1 MSSEDLPGIGV
12 TDGFT
17 LAAVGDCITSRPLVP
32 TLQRDAGFANAIDI
46 LRDATTTFGN
56 LETSVIDIRGF
67 RGSPRTWGD
76 WDMAAPPTV
85 IEDLIALGFDIV
97 SRANNHGL
105 DWGIEGL
112 RETARHLDDAGLVHA
127 GAGEVLASARAARYV
142 ETAGGRVGLVSLA
155 PTGRFDPAAALDQ
168 FGEVPG
174 RPGINALRVRQ
185 TFTVPPDQMTGLREL
200 GRLMDP
206 AAMGQD
212 LATRPGADHLSLFEA
227 RFEPGDELSLRYE
240 VDAGDLAAN
249 LRSIRLGKQHSDL
262 VVVSAHV
269 HEEGPGPD
277 RPPPFL
283 IDVAH
288 AAIDAGADVFVG
300 HGIHRMWPIEI
311 YEGRPIFYGLGN
323 FIFSDIQ
330 EPVTRSL
337 YEEGRDL
344 LEKAGVDPSRATDA
358 DVSALL
364 NAQGFD
370 DDRYF
375 ESIIA
380 QVAFEGGRAASLRLH
395 PVDLGRG
402 KRLTESGI
410 PRIAE
415 PERGADILKRL
426 AAMSEPFGTSVAAD
440 GGVGVVTIP

>member
-17 LAAVGDCITSRPLVP
+17 LAAVGDCITSRPLSP
-32 TLQRDAGFANAIDI
+32 TLQRDAGFAGAVDI
-46 LRDATTTFGN
+46 LRKATATFGN

-85 IEDLIALGFDIV
+85 AEDLVSLGFDIV
-97 SRANNHGL
+97 SRANNHCL
-105 DWGIEGL
+105 DWGIEGM

-142 ETAGGRVGLVSLA
+142 ETSGGRVGLVSFA

-168 FGEVPG
+168 FGEVLG
-174 RPGINALRVRQ
+174 RPGINALRLRQ
-185 TFTVPPDQMTGLREL
+185 IFTVPPELLAGLRDI

-227 RFEPGDELSLRYE
+227 RFEPGEELSLRYDI
-240 VDAGDLAAN
+240 DAADLEAN

-269 HEEGPGPD
+269 HEEGPGAD
-277 RPPPFL
+277 TPPPFL
-283 IDVAH
+283 IDVAR

-300 HGIHRMWPIEI
+300 HGIHRLWPIEI

-330 EPVTRSL
+330 EPLTRSL

-344 LEKAGVDPSRATDA
+344 LEKAGHDDPERATDA

-375 ESIIA
+375 ESVIA
-380 QVAFEGGRAASLRLH
+380 EVTFDGGRASGVRLH

-402 KRLTESGI
+402 KRLTGSGI

-426 AAMSEPFGTSVAAD
+426 AEMSEPFGTKFVSEA
-440 GGVGVVTIP
+440 GVGTVTV

>member
-1 MSSEDLPGIGV
+1 MSSEDLLGIGV

-17 LAAVGDCITSRPLVP
+17 LAAVGDCITSRPLEP
-32 TLQRDAGFANAIDI
+32 TLRRDAGFARAIDI
-46 LRDATTTFGN
+46 LRAAGATFGN
-56 LETSVIDIRGF
+56 LETSVIDVRGF

-76 WDMAAPPTV
+76 WDLVAPPAV
-85 IEDLIALGFDIV
+85 AKDLIALGFDIV
-97 SRANNHGL
+97 SRANNHCL
-105 DWGIEGL
+105 DWGIAGM

-127 GAGEVLASARAARYV
+127 GAGEVLASARAARFA
-142 ETAGGRVGLVSLA
+142 ETEGGRVGLVSLA
-155 PTGRFDPAAALDQ
+155 PTGRFDSAAALDQ

-174 RPGINALRVRQ
+174 RPGINGLRLRQ
-185 TFTVPPDQMTGLREL
+185 VFTVPPELLAGLREI

-212 LATRPGADHLSLFEA
+212 LATRTGADHVSLFEA
-227 RFEPGDELSLRYE
+227 RFEPGDELSLRYD
-240 VDAGDLAAN
+240 VDVADLEAN
-249 LRSIRLGKQHSDL
+249 LRSIRLAKQHADL

-277 RPPPFL
+277 TPPRFL
-283 IDVAH
+283 VDVAH

-300 HGIHRMWPIEI
+300 HGIHRLWPIEI

-344 LEKAGVDPSRATDA
+344 LEKTGLDPSQATDA

-375 ESIIA
+375 ESVIGD
-380 QVAFEGGRAASLRLH
+380 VTFEGGRAVSLRLH

-415 PERGADILKRL
+415 PERGADILRRL
-426 AAMSEPFGTSVAAD
+426 GEMSEPFGTTISAEA
-440 GGVGVVTIP
+440 GVGLVRLG